1 MGTNNFLFSII
12 LSFIF
17 SSLIFAETVIR
28 TSSKDFFLDT
38 EIETIAKKIN
48 PELSKSK
55 YLDRKF
61 LRNTKFVRNYN
72 IEDGG
77 ELFTVVTDDGFELKG
92 TFFNRNSDKLII
104 IGTGF
109 CDPRERKSVFI
120 DMFPL
125 DDVVFFDKRAEG
137 CDHTIDFS
145 FCDAGSWRSTL
156 AVKLLN
162 VNTEFETFGIREH
175 EDIIK
180 VVDHFADQKK
190 YNQVVGLGL
199 CYSAVL
205 FTKVAFERPNLFTKL
220 ILDGCWLSIDNLIDK
235 YLKHGRRMLPFLQTP
250 EYLNW
255 ALLDREWFK
264 YFAAHMVAKKIFG
277 LQFDQS
283 HLSILDHLP
292 SVNIPILFMHGSQD
306 IFTTSEEFEI
316 IWESVKSENKVAW
329 VTQNAHA
336 RNHLLQPELYKLIC
350 ELFINHSIQDF
361 SFYLQNPSV
370 LEGILSI
377 KYLNRNICS

>member
-1 MGTNNFLFSII
+1 MITNNPLFSII
-12 LSFIF
+12 LSFVF

-28 TSSKDFFLDT
+28 TSSEDFSLDA
-38 EIETIAKKIN
+38 EIEATAKKIN
-48 PELSKSK
+48 SELSKSK

-61 LRNTKFVRNYN
+61 LRNTEFVRNCN

-77 ELFTVVTDDGFELKG
+77 KLFAVVTDDGFELKG

-109 CDPRERKSVFI
+109 YDPRERKSLFI
-120 DMFPL
+120 DMFSEN
-125 DDVVFFDKRAEG
+125 DVVFFDKRAEG
-137 CDHTIDFS
+137 CDNGIDFS
-145 FCDAGSWRSTL
+145 FCDAGSWQSTL

-162 VNTEFETFGIREH
+162 VNPVVETFGIREH

-180 VVDHFADQKK
+180 VVDHFKNQKK
-190 YNQVVGLGL
+190 YNQVIGLGL

-205 FTKVAFERPNLFTKL
+205 FAKVAYERPDLFTKL

-264 YFAAHMVAKKIFG
+264 YFAVHMVAKKIFG

-283 HLSILDHLP
+283 HLSILDYLP
-292 SVNIPILFMHGSQD
+292 SLNIPILFVHGAQD
-306 IFTTSEEFEI
+306 IFTTPEEFEI
-316 IWESVKSENKVAW
+316 IWEVLKNENKVAW
-329 VTQNAHA
+329 ITQNAHA

-350 ELFINHSIQDF
+350 ELFIKHSTEDF

-370 LEGILSI
+370 LKGILSI
-377 KYLNRNICS
+377 